1 MFESVQGLLDEHAAI
16 QAQLSDPAVYAD
28 QSLAR
33 KLGRRSAQLNGI
45 VEAYKTW
52 RGLSDD
58 LEAAREMAAED
69 PDFAE
74 EVAQIEEKLPAA
86 QEKLRRLLIPRDPDD
101 ARNIIIE
108 VKGGEGGEEAALFA
122 ADLLRMYTRYA
133 ESRGWKTELISAT

>member
-122 ADLLRMYTRYA
+122 ADLLAVWPARRAARLRVA
-133 ESRGWKTELISAT
+133 EVLRAE